1 MIIMRDDEKVD
12 PAEALLEA
20 QQELATLQRQ
30 YICLRKDKK
39 SYTED
44 CENVIR
50 RQEDTIQALQAE
62 RTELLTFYRVA
73 GRKYNECFDLNNLQD
88 INELMDREDQLKVD
102 IARERMRVGEVEK
115 QVCAMEAQINDQRKR
130 MRGSKDV
137 AHHKYILL
145 QKQIRVM
152 QNRLD
157 NLSKK
162 FNHAMTNNRQ
172 LRDNIEHVLGQKAR
186 YRFLDNKLQQKL
198 NEGKAEIQ
206 RISEIAM
213 SHLTARDEAQHRMAS
228 LRERS
233 ERDETMYS
241 LKIKDVLRVID
252 HDNKLREFMSTKAE
266 DRASLLIE
274 EIKTRELRRI
284 SNQLGGLKDQVSEYE
299 RIFGRIKAAAGIYD
313 TDTLVESFIENEDKN
328 FALYNYV
335 NAMGREMEN
344 LNSDIKYLRE
354 EIELTKKEEHDYR
367 RNEIL
372 REMEGKLDAVRSRT
386 ASLNSTCKKERRIL
400 EQVKPRI
407 EKLFNAIKCDRNIIT
422 EMLGGGATV
431 TDYNM
436 MLYLGIMEH
445 KCNELLQVTTLLKV
459 KSASDEQKEALWEA
473 LFGLTPLPAHGNLS
487 INAPRIEDEA
497 DHLMQVVRYSEV
509 KPLTTEEVQHLI
521 AAGGVVRP
529 TGVTAAMKARPAK
542 R

>member
-1 MIIMRDDEKVD
+1 MRDDEKVD

-30 YICLRKDKK
+30 YRCLCNDKK
-39 SYTED
+39 SYTEE
-44 CENVIR
+44 CEIVIW

-62 RTELLTFYRVA
+62 RTELLTFYKVA

-102 IARERMRVGEVEK
+102 IARERMRVEEVEK
-115 QVCAMEAQINDQRKR
+115 QVRVMEAQINDQRKR
-130 MRGSKDV
+130 TRGSKDV
-137 AHHKYILL
+137 ANHKQVLV
-145 QKQIRVM
+145 QKQIRVL

-157 NLSKK
+157 NMSKK

-172 LRDNIEHVLGQKAR
+172 MRENIEHVLGQKAR
-186 YRFLDNKLQQKL
+186 FRYLDNKLQQKL

-206 RISEIAM
+206 RISQIG
-213 SHLTARDEAQHRMAS
+213 TAQFTSRDEAQHRMAS

-233 ERDETMYS
+233 ERDVTMYN
-241 LKIKDVLRVID
+241 LAIKDVLRVID

-284 SNQLGGLKDQVSEYE
+284 GNQLGGLKDQVSKYE
-299 RIFGRIKAAAGIYD
+299 HIFGKIKEAAGIYN
-313 TDTLVESFIENEDKN
+313 TDTLVKSFIENEDKN

-335 NAMGREMEN
+335 NAMGREVEN
-344 LNSDIKYLRE
+344 LNNDITYLKE
-354 EIELTKKEEHDYR
+354 EIELTKREDVEHDYR
-367 RNEIL
+367 RKKIL

-386 ASLNSTCKKERRIL
+386 ALLNSTCKKERRIL

-407 EKLFNAIKCDRNIIT
+407 EKLFSTIKCDRNIIT

-497 DHLMQVVRYSEV
+497 DHLMQVARYSEY
-509 KPLTTEEVQHLI
+509 KPLTKEEVGILLRTVF
-521 AAGGVVRP
+521 GVDWQGLQGFQP
-529 TGVTAAMKARPAK
+529 
-542 R
+542 

>member
-1 MIIMRDDEKVD
+1 
-12 PAEALLEA
+12 A

-284 SNQLGGLKDQVSEYE
+284 SNQLGGLKDQVRWRGIVSEYE

-344 LNSDIKYLRE
+344 LNSDMEGKLEACR
-354 EIELTKKEEHDYR
+354 KVSKPMDYR
-367 RNEIL
+367 RKEIL

-445 KCNELLQVTTLLKV
+445 KCNELLQVATLLKV
-459 KSASDEQKEALWEA
+459 KS
-473 LFGLTPLPAHGNLS
+473 
-487 INAPRIEDEA
+487 
-497 DHLMQVVRYSEV
+497 
-509 KPLTTEEVQHLI
+509 
-521 AAGGVVRP
+521 
-529 TGVTAAMKARPAK
+529 
-542 R
+542 